1 MRSLIF
7 DGNQIQRSSAA
18 GRFHIIYSRP
28 PHLTY
33 KVQKIQ
39 RKTLFRKP
47 KDLSIGQ
54 TQTILWSSYHIILIP
69 HTQDKQDL
77 TQKIFRIKTWKRLF
91 WVLIK
96 KSFAKYLYSW
106 NILGL
111 FFFSIGRA
119 CLSEKWGTKGE
130 KTDEIAISRLEKG
143 SNIGTRPNIFNIGT
157 WPIFTK
163 TLFY

>member
-47 KDLSIGQ
+47 KDLFIGQ
-54 TQTILWSSYHIILIP
+54 TKTILWSSYHIILIP

-77 TQKIFRIKTWKRLF
+77 THNFFRLKTLKRLF

-106 NILGL
+106 NILDL
-111 FFFSIGRA
+111 FVFSIGRA